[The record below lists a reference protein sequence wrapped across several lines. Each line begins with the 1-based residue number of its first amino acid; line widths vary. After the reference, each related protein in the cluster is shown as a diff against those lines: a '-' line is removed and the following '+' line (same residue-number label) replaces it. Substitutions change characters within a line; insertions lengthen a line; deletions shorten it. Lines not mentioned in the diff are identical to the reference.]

1 MFRLLDRK
9 ADVTTCNHERSV
21 SSHVDVSRVVVA
33 AEGDEGAVAEE
44 LDPVDQQL
52 QRHEVAEPGGR
63 APAAP
68 HHHADVG
75 QP

>member
-1 MFRLLDRK
+1 MTAYND
-9 ADVTTCNHERSV
+9 ERSI

>member
-1 MFRLLDRK
+1 M
-9 ADVTTCNHERSV
+9 
-21 SSHVDVSRVVVA
+21 DVSRVVVA

>member
-9 ADVTTCNHERSV
+9 EGRCDNIQSI

-33 AEGDEGAVAEE
+33 AEGDEGPVAEE

>member
-1 MFRLLDRK
+1 M
-9 ADVTTCNHERSV
+9 TTYNQESI

-33 AEGDEGAVAEE
+33 AEGDEGPVAEE